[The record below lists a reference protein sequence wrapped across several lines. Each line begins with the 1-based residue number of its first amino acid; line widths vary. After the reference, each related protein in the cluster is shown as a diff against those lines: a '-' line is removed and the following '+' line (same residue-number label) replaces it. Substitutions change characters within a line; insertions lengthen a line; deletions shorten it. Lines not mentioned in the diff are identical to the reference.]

1 MTTDKEHTPD
11 EEQPVETADETPNTE
26 QPKAES
32 REETA
37 EAAPESTEKA
47 KDSTEKAEEKDE
59 ERAGTEAEIARLQA
73 EVAEQKDKYLRLYS
87 EFENYRRR
95 TAKERAGLIQTAG
108 KDIMLEILPIL
119 DDFAR
124 AEKSFP
130 EEKEGKEL
138 DPMIV
143 AIRDSVKLIHHKL
156 RRAMEQKG
164 LKPMESSVGQPF
176 DADIHEAITQ
186 IPAPSEEMKG
196 KVVDEIE
203 RGYYLGDKIL
213 RFAKVVVGA

>member
-1 MTTDKEHTPD
+1 MVMDKEHTPD
-11 EEQPVETADETPNTE
+11 EEQPVEATTSNDEQTQKKEDPAGQMTETEAQTPEDNTDE
-26 QPKAES
+26 
-32 REETA
+32 A
-37 EAAPESTEKA
+37 EA
-47 KDSTEKAEEKDE
+47 
-59 ERAGTEAEIARLQA
+59 ERARLQA

-95 TAKERAGLIQTAG
+95 TAKERASLIQTAG
-108 KDIMLEILPIL
+108 EDIMREILPIL

-130 EEKEGKEL
+130 EEKEGEEL

-143 AIRDSVKLIHHKL
+143 AIRDSVKLINHKL

-164 LKPMESSVGQPF
+164 LKPMESTIGKPF
-176 DADIHEAITQ
+176 DSELHEAITQ
-186 IPAPSEEMKG
+186 TPAPDDEMKG